1 MSTPM
6 DEKLLRKSIK
16 DLRARLGWSQQKLSN
31 HLDASIAAVQR
42 FENHIAP
49 KRVATLE
56 RLAELA
62 REAGHDDLAAVF
74 GFQNEPMPPE
84 VHDFVEFLRVAPR
97 GPRREVLSIITE
109 VLETK
114 RVASKRK
121 KA

>member
-1 MSTPM
+1 MN
-6 DEKLLRKSIK
+6 EKLLKSSIK
-16 DLRARLGWSQQKLSN
+16 DLRARLSWSQMKLAV
-31 HLDASIAAVQR
+31 HLEMSLGAIQR
-42 FENHIAP
+42 FENHIP
-49 KRVATLE
+49 PRRVATLE
-56 RLAELA
+56 KLAKLA
-62 REAGHDDLAAVF
+62 RSIDATDLAAVF